1 MLNIVTQFSLAVE
14 SVYLLYLVES
24 FVSPSD
30 TEKVGSHSHSAQ
42 LAWRKTGETRKKEC
56 LLLENN
62 EMSVCISAV
71 HLPTSDEFW
80 ISSLTCFPLTGWFM
94 EG

>member
-42 LAWRKTGETRKKEC
+42 LA
-56 LLLENN
+56 
-62 EMSVCISAV
+62 
-71 HLPTSDEFW
+71 
-80 ISSLTCFPLTGWFM
+80 
-94 EG
+94 